1 MSFGFMRQTPFSGNR
16 RNGYRKPC
24 AKAFRVEN
32 NWVFSHALCRK
43 PDKRQDLVG
52 GDDGQKL

>member
-1 MSFGFMRQTPFSGNR
+1 MRQTPFSGNR